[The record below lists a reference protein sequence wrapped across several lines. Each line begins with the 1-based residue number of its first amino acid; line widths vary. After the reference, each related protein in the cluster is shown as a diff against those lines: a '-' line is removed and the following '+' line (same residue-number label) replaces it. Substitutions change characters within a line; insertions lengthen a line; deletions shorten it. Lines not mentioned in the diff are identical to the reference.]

1 MLRNGVGCFWG
12 VCETTSGL
20 RQFTNFK
27 KIGWN
32 WSVICGDYVMLPLM
46 CGIVF
51 FLFICLFQKIRFRC
65 VNERH
70 SFAAQRHSKRHSFF
84 LFICQSPIYWF
95 WCCWL
100 RHSFRCLSPTIYLNY
115 NPKIFY
121 KVGKAQ
127 KRCRN
132 WLS

>member
-1 MLRNGVGCFWG
+1 MVLDVFGGVRDYVRPSAVHKLQKNRLKLKCHLR
-12 VCETTSGL
+12 GL
-20 RQFTNFK
+20 RPVEDHTCHAAVDVRH
-27 KIGWN
+27 
-32 WSVICGDYVMLPLM
+32 S
-46 CGIVF
+46 F

-95 WCCWL
+95 CCCWL

-132 WLS
+132 